1 MTTIATPTHRPP
13 GKVNSKPITLETF
26 RKRYLEKTTRKYEW
40 VQGWVEKKD
49 YMKPDERYIIDNII
63 TKFNTLPDYQKQN
76 RIMAEADCYFSALEA
91 YRRPD
96 AAYLTREQIR
106 YPDTAPEAPALV
118 IEISSPSNSDLR
130 NKKKIL
136 EYFAAGVQM
145 VWYIYP
151 QIRQVWIHTSPSSVT
166 ICQEEAVCQADPVV
180 PGLRIPV
187 PEVFA

>member
-1 MTTIATPTHRPP
+1 M
-13 GKVNSKPITLETF
+13 
-26 RKRYLEKTTRKYEW
+26 EKE
-40 VQGWVEKKD
+40 D
-49 YMKPDERYIIDNII
+49 YTKPDERYIIDNII

-76 RIMAEADCYFSALEA
+76 RIMAEADCYFSGLEA

-106 YPDTAPEAPALV
+106 YPNTAPEAPALV
-118 IEISSPSNSDLR
+118 IEVSSPSNSDLR

-136 EYFAAGVQM
+136 EYLAAGVQM

-166 ICQEEAVCQADPVV
+166 ICREDAVCQADPVV
-180 PGLRIPV
+180 PELRISV
-187 PEVFA
+187 PEIFA